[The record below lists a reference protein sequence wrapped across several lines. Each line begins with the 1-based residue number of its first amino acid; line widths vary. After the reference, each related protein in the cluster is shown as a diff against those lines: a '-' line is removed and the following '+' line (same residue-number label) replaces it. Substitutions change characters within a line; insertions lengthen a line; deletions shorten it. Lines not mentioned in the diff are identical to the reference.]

1 MPTQN
6 AIGDRGES
14 IFTTRISEFYQF
26 NVYFL
31 GEKAPIVDFL
41 LEVEDTDKPYYF
53 LIQVKSTTKGYHR
66 KTGYI
71 KAVISN
77 SKLLELIKRPLPTY
91 IAGVDVNNEIVYINP
106 AFDTSVSYSSGMPVS
121 HLLDRT
127 KQVVSKATLDL
138 LIQDVKNFWDNLSA
152 NGYKTSFHSVL

>member
-1 MPTQN
+1 M
-6 AIGDRGES
+6 
-14 IFTTRISEFYQF
+14 
-26 NVYFL
+26 
-31 GEKAPIVDFL
+31 
-41 LEVEDTDKPYYF
+41 
-53 LIQVKSTTKGYHR
+53 KSTTKGYHR